1 MDLPTS
7 SFALL
12 GLLAIR
18 EMSGYELAAFADKS
32 LGYFWPMHRSLV
44 YRELR
49 RLEQLGYVAG
59 TDVRQQRVPDKRVYR
74 LTGPGRD
81 TLVDWLSRPGFQP
94 PQQRNEFLVKL
105 FFARQLETAQ
115 IQALLADYR
124 EAVAMDL
131 ADLEATVG
139 KLDAIPEGLFGQ
151 LVARHGVRT
160 RKAMLEWTAEVE
172 QRLGNR
178 PTNRG
183 TSGGGPATN
192 ERASAPPTP
201 GGDR

>member
-18 EMSGYELAAFADKS
+18 EMSGYQLAAFADKS

-59 TDVRQQRVPDKRVYR
+59 TDIRQQRVPDKRVYR
-74 LTGPGRD
+74 LTGRGHRA
-81 TLVDWLSRPGFQP
+81 LVDWLIRPGFQP

-105 FFARQLETAQ
+105 FFARQLDTAQ
-115 IQALLADYR
+115 VQALLADYR

-160 RKAMLEWTAEVE
+160 RKAILAWTAEVD
-172 QRLGNR
+172 QTLRNR
-178 PTNRG
+178 PTPRG
-183 TSGGGPATN
+183 TGGGGRATSDN
-192 ERASAPPTP
+192 ASAPPLP
-201 GGDR
+201 RGDR